1 MLSHVLFAPLLVL
14 SLSLGLTMGQNISH
28 VVTKTVYQPLF
39 QLEIEL
45 FNELLETCTFTI
57 NRLENGKLD
66 LFEDEQL
73 GTCSEFAAPL
83 YVQHSHHSG
92 KDDHN
97 EHLLKSYTKF

>member
-83 YVQHSHHSG
+83 YNIPIIQVKMITTNICSKVIQNC
-92 KDDHN
+92 K
-97 EHLLKSYTKF
+97 